1 MERLAKKMAEA
12 MGKSLGKSPEDV
24 AVIAYGLIGILQFL
38 TIFLLATAIGLICH
52 MWIEVVVVFLS
63 VGFLRRL
70 TGGAHSSGLY
80 SCLVYSVCFVCSMSA
95 LARYVLP
102 ALPIVANCVLGVA
115 VFTFGYV
122 MIALKAPVTPPNKPC
137 RTEAKR
143 KRLRRG
149 AFTVLSIF
157 LALVIASFVFR
168 GVGARLYT
176 AGLSLLMSTLWQI
189 TMMTKPGHA
198 FISFFDRMFTRR
210 KCDA

>member
-12 MGKSLGKSPEDV
+12 MGKSLGKSSEDV
-24 AVIAYGLIGILQFL
+24 AVVAYGLIGILQFL
-38 TIFLLATAIGLICH
+38 TIFLLTTAIGVICR

-80 SCLVYSVCFVCSMSA
+80 SCLVYSICFVCSMSA
-95 LARYVLP
+95 LSRYVLP
-102 ALPIVANCVLGVA
+102 TLPFVANCVLGAA
-115 VFTFGYV
+115 VFAFGYV

-137 RTEAKR
+137 RTEEKR

-149 AFTVLSIF
+149 AFAILSIF
-157 LALVIASFVFR
+157 LALVVASFVFR
-168 GVGARLYT
+168 GAGARLYT

-198 FISFFDRMFTRR
+198 FISFFDRMFTHR
-210 KCDA
+210 KTR

>member
-1 MERLAKKMAEA
+1 
-12 MGKSLGKSPEDV
+12 
-24 AVIAYGLIGILQFL
+24 
-38 TIFLLATAIGLICH
+38 
-52 MWIEVVVVFLS
+52 
-63 VGFLRRL
+63 
-70 TGGAHSSGLY
+70 
-80 SCLVYSVCFVCSMSA
+80 MSA

-102 ALPIVANCVLGVA
+102 TLPIVANCVLGVA